1 MKLADVILSFPH
13 VKYDVMV
20 SHYAPRQATAV
31 EWVILEAMQAST
43 RDPNFKDAPF
53 SAVFEDILSIKD
65 AERLIKPVIF
75 DLVGSGMILAE
86 GLSDEAPLGKMSM
99 SQFKLTEKGQK
110 LRKDGILPA
119 RTMEDVVKV
128 YYDVFGESC
137 KGSRERN
144 LSAEATGIKVIE
156 AESVDDIVF
165 PSAAVRSYLESLRG
179 SSNNRRLTKETQ
191 IQDLTASR
199 AELSWKNIGR
209 PFEIA
214 RNLTCYFNGM
224 ESPSLCAKA
233 LEQLD
238 LPFAEGH
245 PSMVELGPDV
255 ELNWF
260 DNPERISSHVKE
272 LFTSSKVSVIR
283 ADYLDEMTGSIDK
296 DVLRGKVLCIP
307 FSRSFSARLEDGALL
322 IEVQEGLFAEGTVS
336 SFSKETLQIGNY
348 ELHAGDVMRCVTLLS
363 SVSTKRGEIESICKE
378 IATGHS
384 GESLL
389 AALPLF
395 ALGEKD
401 LFQKV
406 VLDALA
412 NRKGLSQKNAAIKDV
427 NHAAKILFK
436 SECISGEVTQAV
448 LAEELARLFSG
459 CTFDNIADKVAVIK
473 RDFSWEN
480 DSRVLNEAVA
490 IGLRSLPGPSS
501 VAQIWALWTSL
512 EEQGIDVSSLDDDI
526 VAPFYSEHCLNEIM
540 SVFDSD
546 DLYSLQAFTVIER
559 SILQLRRS
567 CDSVSTLLS
576 DADMYK
582 PLTEED
588 ARLLCMAN
596 KNALVQVYAELKS
609 WQENQEILS
618 GVGVDIEKVAYPDS
632 PYARAAMSMK
642 SVLAGISPFYDESL
656 LRYAAVYVV
665 DTCALMNSPTLVEA
679 FEDSKALL
687 IVPTLVLDEL
697 DGLKS
702 SDDDE
707 KALKARDAIRT
718 IDNHRAFDWLNLR
731 ECGHPELLSD
741 DCDKDRNDNKILSI
755 AVRYIFKKP
764 ILITDDINLRNLAEA
779 NAIEAIGSAEFLNSR
794 KESRL
799 KKKKRAKQKGG
810 KR

>member
-1 MKLADVILSFPH
+1 MKFADVILSFPH

-31 EWVILEAMQAST
+31 EWVILEAIQASML
-43 RDPNFKDAPF
+43 DPNFKDAPF
-53 SAVFEDILSIKD
+53 SVVFEDILSIKD

-119 RTMEDVVKV
+119 RTMEDVVQV
-128 YYDVFGESC
+128 YYDVFGEAC

-179 SSNNRRLTKETQ
+179 RSNNRWLTKETQ

-199 AELSWKNIGR
+199 AELSWKNIGQ
-209 PFEIA
+209 PFEISK
-214 RNLTCYFNGM
+214 NLTCHFNGM
-224 ESPSLCAKA
+224 ENPSLCAKT

-238 LPFAEGH
+238 LPFAEGY
-245 PSMVELGPDV
+245 PSTFELGPDV
-255 ELNWF
+255 ELNWL
-260 DNPERISSHVKE
+260 DSPERIALHAKG

-283 ADYLDEMTGSIDK
+283 ADYLNEMTNGLDENA
-296 DVLRGKVLCIP
+296 LRGKVLCIP
-307 FSRSFSARLEDGALL
+307 FSRSFSARFEGGALL
-322 IEVQEGLFAEGTVS
+322 IEVQEGLLAEGAVS

-348 ELHAGDVMRCVTLLS
+348 ELHAGDATRCATLLS
-363 SVSTKRGEIESICKE
+363 SVRSKRGEIGSICKE
-378 IATGHS
+378 IATRHS

-389 AALPLF
+389 AALPLLV
-395 ALGEKD
+395 LGEED
-401 LFQKV
+401 LFQQV
-406 VLDALA
+406 VLDALT
-412 NRKGLSQKNAAIKDV
+412 NCKGLSQKSAAIKDV
-427 NHAAKILFK
+427 NNAAKVFLG
-436 SECISGEVTQAV
+436 SECISGEVIRAV

-459 CTFDNIADKVAVIK
+459 CTFDNIAERVAGVK
-473 RDFSWEN
+473 EDFSSEHG
-480 DSRVLNEAVA
+480 SRVLNEAVA
-490 IGLRSLPGPSS
+490 LGLRSLPEPSG
-501 VAQIWALWTSL
+501 VTQIWALWTSL
-512 EEQGIDVSSLDDDI
+512 EEQGIDVSSIGDDI
-526 VAPFYSEHCLNEIM
+526 VVPLYSEHCLNVIM
-540 SVFDSD
+540 AVFDSAD
-546 DLYSLQAFTVIER
+546 FYSMKAFTVIER

-567 CDSVSTLLS
+567 CDAVSALF
-576 DADMYK
+576 AGVDMYK

-588 ARLLCMAN
+588 ARLLCIAN
-596 KNALVQVYAELKS
+596 KSSLVQVYAELKS
-609 WQENQEILS
+609 WQENLDTL
-618 GVGVDIEKVAYPDS
+618 GDAGVDLEKVTNPDS
-632 PYARAAMSMK
+632 PYAKAAMSMK
-642 SVLAGISPFYDESL
+642 SVLAGISPFYDESSF
-656 LRYAAVYVV
+656 RYAAVYVV
-665 DTCALMNSPTLVEA
+665 DTCALMNTPMLVDT
-679 FEDSKALL
+679 FEDNKALL

-707 KALKARDAIRT
+707 KALQARDAIRA

-741 DCDKDRNDNKILSI
+741 DCDKDRNDSKILSI

-764 ILITDDINLRNLAEA
+764 VLITDDVNLRNLAEA
-779 NAIEAIGSAEFLNSR
+779 NAIEAVGSADFLTTK
-794 KESRL
+794 KESRI
-799 KKKKRAKQKGG
+799 KKRAKKKGG